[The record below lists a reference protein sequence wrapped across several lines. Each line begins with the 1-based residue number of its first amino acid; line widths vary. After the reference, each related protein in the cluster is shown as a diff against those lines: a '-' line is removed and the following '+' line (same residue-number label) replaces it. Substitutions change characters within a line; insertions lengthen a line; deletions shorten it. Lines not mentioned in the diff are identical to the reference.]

1 MDYPLD
7 SIPLFFQ
14 SPGEVRLDSVGFLW
28 GLLAFQRS
36 FF

>member
-14 SPGEVRLDSVGFLW
+14 SLGEVRLDSVGFLW
-28 GLLAFQRS
+28 GY
-36 FF
+36 